1 MAPLAFT
8 APLVLACAL
17 LLTTALM
24 TLARGRLWADLGVRG
39 RLVTALLLLAGAL
52 WSGAYLVEL
61 QATTLP
67 IMLVAKRV
75 RYVGMLAFPG
85 FWLALTLWR
94 AGPDTWV
101 RQRGLAYF
109 LVPTLVFEVLLWLK
123 PGLFWTTEQLLDVG
137 PFQQVGH
144 EPGPAL
150 IAFIAYCYALTALNL
165 SIFFRA
171 GGAEQPGV
179 GALTAAGVAPLVGN
193 TLEALGLAPIPNLN
207 LEPYGLLITALV
219 AARTN
224 GFLQFEQLRDV
235 ARSLALQHMADAVI
249 LISGPGRILDANHA
263 ARELLGTAALQSE
276 EALRSV
282 SQEFVDALNGDQDNF
297 ELSLHGSIF
306 EVRVQRLDRSAG
318 MPGARLIVLRDVT
331 TKRKLDH
338 QLAEAERLA
347 SVGILTAGVAHEI
360 NNPLTY
366 VYANLSSLKEGG
378 VAQPE
383 ASQLLEEALDG
394 AERIR
399 RIVRDLRTF
408 SAQEEEH
415 IEAVEVIPA
424 LEAAIKLSWHEIRHR
439 AQLERDFSKVPAVR
453 GNARRLTQVFVNL
466 LVNAAQAIDDG
477 HASSNEIRIRVRREG
492 RQVTVEISDTGVG
505 IPEAMAAQ
513 VFEPFFTTKRGR
525 EGTGLGLH
533 VCKGIVQAFG
543 GEIEL
548 VRKEHGTLAR
558 VLLRAEGTSSARVRI
573 SHAPPQATGALRI
586 LLVDDDPLVGR
597 AVARMLR
604 EHDVVVANSGKQALE
619 LAETAP
625 FDVLLCDVMM
635 PEMTGPDLRTALA
648 GRESPLADRTVF
660 MTGGT
665 FTDHSREAL
674 EASGAPVLDKPLS
687 PERLRQVVARVAKLI
702 PPAPVVATPT
712 HAG

>member
-24 TLARGRLWADLGVRG
+24 TLARGKLWADLGVRG
-39 RLVTALLLLAGAL
+39 RIVTALLLLSGAI

-61 QATTLP
+61 QASTLP
-67 IMLVAKRV
+67 VMLLAKRV
-75 RYVGMLAFPG
+75 RHVGMLAFPG

-101 RQRGLAYF
+101 KQRGLGYF
-109 LVPTLVFEVLLWLK
+109 LVPTILFELLAWLK
-123 PGLFWTTEQLLDVG
+123 PGLFWTSEQLVDIG
-137 PFQQVGH
+137 PFQQVDH
-144 EPGPAL
+144 ERGPAL
-150 IAFIAYCYALTALNL
+150 IAFIAYWYALTALNL

-171 GGAEQPGV
+171 EGIKQPGV
-179 GALTAAGVAPLVGN
+179 GALTAAGVAPLVAN
-193 TLEALGLAPIPNLN
+193 TLEALGLAPIPHLN
-207 LEPYGLLITALV
+207 LEPYGLLVTALV

-224 GFLQFEQLRDV
+224 GFLHFEQLRDV
-235 ARSLALQHMADAVI
+235 ARGLALQHMQDAVV
-249 LISGPGRILDANHA
+249 LISGPGRVLDANHA
-263 ARELLGTAALQSE
+263 ARELLGTGALQSP
-276 EALRSV
+276 EALAGV
-282 SQEFVDALNGDQDNF
+282 SRDFVDALNGDQDNF
-297 ELSLHGSIF
+297 ELLLDGSTF
-306 EVRVQRLDRSAG
+306 EVRVQRLDRSSG

-331 TKRKLDH
+331 TKRKLDQ
-338 QLAEAERLA
+338 QLVEAERLA

-366 VYANLSSLKEGG
+366 VYANLSSLREGG
-378 VAQPE
+378 VDQADAP
-383 ASQLLEEALDG
+383 QLLDEALDG

-408 SAQEEEH
+408 SAQEEEQ
-415 IEAVEVIPA
+415 IEAVELIPA

-439 AQLERDFSKVPAVR
+439 AQLERDFGEVPAVR

-466 LVNAAQAIDDG
+466 LVNAAQAIEDG
-477 HASSNEIRIRVRREG
+477 HASSNEIRVRVRRDG

-533 VCKGIVQAFG
+533 VCKSIVQAFG

-548 VRKEHGTLAR
+548 VRKDHGTLAR
-558 VLLRAEGTSSARVRI
+558 VRLRVEGASSTRVRV
-573 SHAPPQATGALRI
+573 SLVPSQSAERLRI

-597 AVARMLR
+597 AVGRMLR
-604 EHDVVVANSGKQALE
+604 EHHIVVASGGSQALE
-619 LAETAP
+619 LSETTP

-635 PEMTGPDLRTALA
+635 PEMTGPDLRAALERRGSALA
-648 GRESPLADRTVF
+648 QRTVF

-665 FTDHSREAL
+665 FTEHSREAL
-674 EASGAPVLDKPLS
+674 EASGAPVLDKPIS
-687 PERLRQVVARVAKLI
+687 PERLRQVIARVAKLAQI
-702 PPAPVVATPT
+702 RSAP